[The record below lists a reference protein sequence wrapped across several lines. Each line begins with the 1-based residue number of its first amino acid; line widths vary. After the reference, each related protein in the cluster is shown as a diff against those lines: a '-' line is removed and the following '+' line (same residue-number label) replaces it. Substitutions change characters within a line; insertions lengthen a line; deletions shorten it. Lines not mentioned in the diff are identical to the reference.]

1 MKITYKIEKEGYY
14 NVVFSNEGS
23 WYYAKTLKYRWCI
36 LTPEEKEKPQEVTYN
51 ASNQDAMPAMTSPAP
66 SLFESMEV
74 KEEVKQPE

>member
-36 LTPEEKEKPQEVTYN
+36 LNPEEREKPIEINYN
-51 ASNQDAMPAMTSPAP
+51 ASN
-66 SLFESMEV
+66 
-74 KEEVKQPE
+74 